1 MPALASAP
9 HGLCASFVDLGHANC
24 LPYLPEKI
32 LRLMI
37 DTWLM
42 P

>member
-1 MPALASAP
+1 MACARHSSISGTRIAS
-9 HGLCASFVDLGHANC
+9 LGS
-24 LPYLPEKI
+24 YLPEKI